1 MARILHKMSDP
12 KRAVSKGKLLYK
24 KIDNFMSYSI
34 LVIFIIL
41 IVKWVSCVN
50 VQYIV

>member
-1 MARILHKMSDP
+1 MVRILHKMSDP
-12 KRAVSKGKLLYK
+12 KSVVSKGKLLYK